1 MESSRKMF
9 RKSVW
14 IPILIVLLAVI
25 GCGLFYGKRLAQ
37 EDSVKVHKPVE
48 VEQRRTPKPPPP
60 GETAESGHWHG
71 DEWHAEPHSETPEV
85 SAGEAEP
92 HTPQNTSED
101 TAEVQ
106 GGPVGAQQVD
116 AQTSTQGTPESSQRT
131 PESREAYNK
140 WVAWEDKHSELRKEY
155 GQASQEMLDA
165 MPGTEE
171 DAKRYIADENYKR
184 EVQRKMQE
192 AMDKSA
198 EILGRMREHEAKRI
212 FPPGTPTQ

>member
-1 MESSRKMF
+1 MF

-14 IPILIVLLAVI
+14 IPILIVLLAVM
-25 GCGLFYGKRLAQ
+25 GCGLFYNSRIRNQVPLKFYKR
-37 EDSVKVHKPVE
+37 VE
-48 VEQRRTPKPPPP
+48 FKTSATPKPPPS
-60 GETAESGHWHG
+60 GETTESGHWHN
-71 DEWHAEPHSETPEV
+71 DEWHAEPHNPPAQPQQV
-85 SAGEAEP
+85 EP
-92 HTPQNTSED
+92 GPPPIIES
-101 TAEVQ
+101 AEVI
-106 GGPVGAQQVD
+106 GTPVGAQPID
-116 AQTSTQGTPESSQRT
+116 AQTGAQGKPESSQRT

-140 WVAWEDKHSELRKEY
+140 WVAWEDKHSKLRKEY

-165 MPGTEE
+165 MPGTEK

-198 EILGRMREHEAKRI
+198 EILGRMREHEAKRL

>member
-1 MESSRKMF
+1 MF

-14 IPILIVLLAVI
+14 IPILIVLLAVM
-25 GCGLFYGKRLAQ
+25 GCGLFYNSRISNQLPLKFYKR
-37 EDSVKVHKPVE
+37 VE
-48 VEQRRTPKPPPP
+48 FKTSATPKPPII
-60 GETAESGHWHG
+60 ES
-71 DEWHAEPHSETPEV
+71 
-85 SAGEAEP
+85 
-92 HTPQNTSED
+92 
-101 TAEVQ
+101 AEVI
-106 GGPVGAQQVD
+106 GTPVGAQPID
-116 AQTSTQGTPESSQRT
+116 AQTGAQGKPESSQRT

-140 WVAWEDKHSELRKEY
+140 WVAWEDKHSKLRKEY

-165 MPGTEE
+165 MPGTEK

-198 EILGRMREHEAKRI
+198 EILGRMREYEAKRI